1 MFLYMYNYY
10 IHLCLV
16 TYFCYPGPHLFPIE
30 LLHIPMLL
38 NKLYAEQEGHWQ
50 HLLRADLKLI
60 VQLVI
65 VVPDP

>member
-1 MFLYMYNYY
+1 
-10 IHLCLV
+10 
-16 TYFCYPGPHLFPIE
+16 
-30 LLHIPMLL
+30 MLL